1 MKLGELLVREG
12 KLSSA
17 DVEET
22 LKGQAIFGGRF
33 GTNLVEM
40 GLLDENELAMYL
52 GRKTGVPYAR
62 PEQFLEIPPQVIQVI
77 TDEVAKKYRVIP
89 LSLTNRKL
97 ALAMADPFDFAAID
111 EISFATGYIVVPH
124 IAPELR
130 IVSALEKY
138 YRVRRELRYISV
150 AGGGR
155 ARNRL
160 TPQAS
165 PAAAPA
171 AQAAAVPQPAPA
183 AAPRAQAEP
192 EEIDIFELAPL
203 EEVETFSDLE
213 GLGAEPFTPAV
224 ASWQA
229 PVAAEPDFS
238 LEGLLRGLTEAPDR
252 QSIGE
257 VVVGYLGRQYSRAAL
272 FLVKGDRVNGWVA
285 HAGGKP
291 LPEVERLS
299 IALQEPSVLRT
310 VVESKTHYFGSFP
323 LTPCNSTMLT
333 ALGVAPSLNQFLAP
347 LVMMG
352 RVVAI
357 LYVEG
362 GSKPLDR
369 ETHELLKLLGKVS
382 LAFEILI
389 LKNKILAT

>member
-62 PEQFLEIPPQVIQVI
+62 PEQFLDIPPQVIQVI
-77 TDEVAKKYRVIP
+77 PEEVAKKYRVVP
-89 LSLTNRKL
+89 LTLTNRKL
-97 ALAMADPFDFAAID
+97 ALAMADPSDFGAID

-138 YRVRRELRYISV
+138 YRVRRELRYITV

-160 TPQAS
+160 SPQVT

-171 AQAAAVPQPAPA
+171 AHLAAVPQPAPA
-183 AAPRAQAEP
+183 HPAQAEP

-203 EEVETFSDLE
+203 DEAETFADLE
-213 GLGAEPFTPAV
+213 ELGAEPFPPAV

-229 PVAAEPDFS
+229 APAQPEQDFS
-238 LEGLLRGLTEAPDR
+238 LEGVLRGLTEAPDR
-252 QSIGE
+252 QSIGAL
-257 VVVGYLGRQYSRAAL
+257 VVGYLGRQYNRAAL

-285 HAGGKP
+285 QAGSAQ
-291 LPEVERLS
+291 LPEVEKLS
-299 IALQEPSVLRT
+299 IALNEPSVLRA
-310 VVESKTHYFGSFP
+310 VVESKTHYLGSFP
-323 LTPCNSTMLT
+323 LTPCNNAMLA
-333 ALGVAPSLNQFLAP
+333 ALGAAPSLNQFLAP

-362 GSKPLDR
+362 GSRPLDR
-369 ETHELLKLLGKVS
+369 ESNDLLRLLGKVS

-389 LKNKILAT
+389 LKNKIIST

>member
-1 MKLGELLVREG
+1 VKLGELLVREG

-62 PEQFLEIPPQVIQVI
+62 PEQFLDIPPQVIQVI
-77 TDEVAKKYRVIP
+77 SEEVAKKHRVVP

-97 ALAMADPFDFAAID
+97 ALAMADPSNFAAID

-138 YRVRRELRYISV
+138 YRVRRDLRYISV

-160 TPQAS
+160 APQVN

-171 AQAAAVPQPAPA
+171 AHLTPVPQQAPAPA
-183 AAPRAQAEP
+183 AQAEP

-203 EEVETFSDLE
+203 EEEETFADLE
-213 GLGAEPFTPAV
+213 ELAAEPFTPAV
-224 ASWQA
+224 ASWQVPA
-229 PVAAEPDFS
+229 PSEADFS
-238 LEGLLRGLTEAPDR
+238 LEGVLRGLTEAPDR
-252 QSIGE
+252 QSIGSL
-257 VVVGYLGRQYSRAAL
+257 VVGYLGRQYSRAAL
-272 FLVKGDRVNGWVA
+272 FLVKGDRVNGWLA
-285 HAGGKP
+285 QAGSES
-291 LPEVERLS
+291 LPEVEKLS
-299 IALQEPSVLRT
+299 IALNEPSVLRS
-310 VVESKTHYFGSFP
+310 VVESKTHYLGSFP
-323 LTPCNSTMLT
+323 LTPCNTALLA

-362 GSKPLDR
+362 GSKPLER
-369 ETHELLKLLGKVS
+369 ESNDLLRLLGKVS
-382 LAFEILI
+382 LSFEILI

>member
-62 PEQFLEIPPQVIQVI
+62 PEQFLDIPPQVIQVI
-77 TDEVAKKYRVIP
+77 PEEVAKKYRVVP

-97 ALAMADPFDFAAID
+97 ALAMADPSDFGAID

-138 YRVRRELRYISV
+138 YRVRRELRYITV

-160 TPQAS
+160 SPQAN

-171 AQAAAVPQPAPA
+171 AHLAAVPQPAPA
-183 AAPRAQAEP
+183 PAAQAEP

-203 EEVETFSDLE
+203 EEAETFADLE
-213 GLGAEPFTPAV
+213 ELGAEPFPPAV

-229 PVAAEPDFS
+229 APAQPEPDFS
-238 LEGLLRGLTEAPDR
+238 LEGMLRGLAEAPDR
-252 QSIGE
+252 HSIGE
-257 VVVGYLGRQYSRAAL
+257 LVVGYLGRQYGRAAL

-285 HAGGKP
+285 QAGSAQ
-291 LPEVERLS
+291 LPEVEKLS
-299 IALQEPSVLRT
+299 IALDEPSVLRA
-310 VVESKTHYFGSFP
+310 VVESKTHYLGSFP
-323 LTPCNSTMLT
+323 LTPCNNAMLA
-333 ALGVAPSLNQFLAP
+333 ALGAGPSLNQFLAP

-362 GSKPLDR
+362 GSRPLDR
-369 ETHELLKLLGKVS
+369 ESNDLLRLMGKIS

-389 LKNKILAT
+389 LKNKIIST